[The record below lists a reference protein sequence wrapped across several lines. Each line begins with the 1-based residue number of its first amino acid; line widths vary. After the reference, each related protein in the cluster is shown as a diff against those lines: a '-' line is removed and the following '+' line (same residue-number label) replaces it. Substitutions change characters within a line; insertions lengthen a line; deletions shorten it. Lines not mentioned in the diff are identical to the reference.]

1 MKAQTAR
8 IQKVHDDLENELEDW
23 NTEEIHEYFNQ
34 GYPSYWLAYDIDT
47 LVRHAKLMKVANH
60 DKAELTINTLI
71 DSERGITEVIVYTAD
86 HPGLFSRIAGALASA
101 GANVVDAKITT
112 MRNGMALDSFWVQ
125 DANGNGF
132 EETTRLSNAIG
143 ETLSGELHLTQLL
156 KLNRTNY
163 LNVLR
168 L

>member
-1 MKAQTAR
+1 
-8 IQKVHDDLENELEDW
+8 
-23 NTEEIHEYFNQ
+23 
-34 GYPSYWLAYDIDT
+34 
-47 LVRHAKLMKVANH
+47 MKVANH
-60 DKAELTINTLI
+60 DKAELTINALI

-86 HPGLFSRIAGALASA
+86 HPGLFSRIAGALAFA

-143 ETLSGELHLTQLL
+143 ETLSGELHLSQLL
-156 KLNRTNY
+156 AAKPNKLPKRAQAM
-163 LNVLR
+163 NVPRRVLIDNKASSTHTVIEVNGRDQPGLLHR
-168 L
+168 LTKRLAQQNLQISSAKI